1 MITRVLWRNYRL
13 SSALK
18 HRFVRRFT
26 PAGVLVLAAM
36 LVTGG
41 IGVDTNQAVAY
52 QAFNLLG
59 IVVAISLLWSLGPK
73 PLFLAERVLPRVG
86 TAGQALIYQVRVV
99 NLSRAIQAS
108 ISLKEDLG
116 DPRPT
121 YEEFSGTPEPGES
134 ERNLFDRFF
143 RFYRWMWL
151 VSRKQI
157 ARAEEQK
164 LPALLPH
171 KEIEMQMQMT
181 PRRRGQLHLRG
192 LEFGVPDPFGLTR
205 RYREVKTAASVLVL
219 PKRYEV
225 PAIDLPG
232 TLEYQP
238 GGVNL
243 ATSFGESEEFVS
255 LREYRRGDPLRHIHW
270 KSVGKTG
277 KFIVKEFQNEFFVR
291 HALILDTFLE
301 RPDETLFEEA
311 VSVAASFACT
321 LNTQESLLDLLFAGP
336 KAYCLTGGHGVSQV
350 EHMLEVLA
358 GVQPCSAQSFS
369 TLHNLVLERAAIVS
383 GCICLFLHWNEAR
396 QRLVEQLR
404 MLEVPLLVIV
414 LKPAGGEDPDPGVMR
429 EDPRHF
435 RVIEVGKAQEG
446 LSGL

>member
-1 MITRVLWRNYRL
+1 MITRLLWRNYRL

-36 LVTGG
+36 LMTAG
-41 IGVDTNQAVAY
+41 IGVDTNQAIAY

-59 IVVAISLLWSLGPK
+59 LVVVISLLWSLGPK
-73 PLFLAERVLPRVG
+73 PVFHAERMLPRVG
-86 TAGQALIYQVRVV
+86 TAGQPLLYQVRVV
-99 NLSRAIQAS
+99 NLGRESQAS
-108 ISLKEDLG
+108 ISIQEELG

-121 YEEFSGTPEPGES
+121 YEEFAGTPEPGES

-151 VSRKQI
+151 TARKQI

-164 LPALLPH
+164 LPPLFSKKAV
-171 KEIEMQMQMT
+171 EVQMQVT
-181 PRRRGQLHLRG
+181 PRRRGHLHLHG

-205 RYREVKTAASVLVL
+205 RYARVKAPASVLVL
-219 PKRYEV
+219 PRRYPV
-225 PAIDLPG
+225 GVIDLPG
-232 TLEYQP
+232 TVEYQP

-243 ATSFGESEEFVS
+243 ATSFGESEEFVA

-291 HALILDTFLE
+291 HALVLDTFLE
-301 RPDETLFEEA
+301 EPNEALFEEA

-321 LNTQESLLDLLFAGP
+321 LNTQESLLDLIFVGP
-336 KAYCLTGGHGVSQV
+336 RAYCLTGGHGVSQV

-358 GVQPCSAQSFS
+358 GVQPCTTEAFGR
-369 TLHNLVLERAAIVS
+369 LEKLVLERARMLS
-383 GCICLFLHWNEAR
+383 GCICLFLHWNESR
-396 QRLVEQLR
+396 KRLVEQLQV
-404 MLEVPLLVIV
+404 LEVPLLVLV
-414 LKPAGGEDPDPGVMR
+414 MKAEGEEDPDPGPMR
-429 EDPRHF
+429 QDPGHF
-435 RVIEVGKAQEG
+435 RVIEAGRVDVA
-446 LSGL
+446 LSQL

>member
-1 MITRVLWRNYRL
+1 MITRLLWRNYRL

-36 LVTGG
+36 FMTGG
-41 IGVDTNQAVAY
+41 IGVDTNQAIAY

-73 PLFLAERVLPRVG
+73 PALLAERRLPRVG
-86 TAGQALIYQVRVV
+86 TAGQPLLYEVRVV
-99 NLSRAIQAS
+99 NLSRDVQGS
-108 ISLKEDLG
+108 ISVKEDLG
-116 DPRPT
+116 DPRPS

-151 VSRKQI
+151 IARKQI
-157 ARAEEQK
+157 AKVEEQK
-164 LPALLPH
+164 LPSLFPH
-171 KEIEMQMQMT
+171 SAVEVQMQVI
-181 PRRRGQLHLRG
+181 PRRRGQLRLRG

-205 RYREVKTAASVLVL
+205 RYTEVRAPASVLVL
-219 PKRYEV
+219 PKRYPV
-225 PAIDLPG
+225 GAIDLPG
-232 TLEYQP
+232 TVEYQP

-243 ATSFGESEEFVS
+243 ATNFGESEEFVA

-270 KSVGKTG
+270 KSVSKTG

-301 RPDETLFEEA
+301 EPDDALFEEA

-321 LNTQESLLDLLFAGP
+321 LNTQESLLDLLFVGP

-358 GVQPCSAQSFS
+358 GVQPCTAQSFS
-369 TLHNLVLERAAIVS
+369 RLENLVLDRAGIVS

-396 QRLVEQLR
+396 QKLVEQLQ
-404 MLEVPLLVIV
+404 MLEVPLLVLV
-414 LKPAGGEDPDPGVMR
+414 MKSSGAEDPEPGPMAKDPK
-429 EDPRHF
+429 HF
-435 RVIEVGKAQEG
+435 KVIETGRAEEA
-446 LSGL
+446 LSAL